1 MGGERSVWFRAA
13 MLQLGTFAV
22 QTELADCRLTAS
34 ERATAKSRPSS
45 IAILGDCLWRHGAS
59 ARRKRI
65 GKSRGTRRYTVCL
78 TEPLQRSRMPS
89 SSTSTFSKP
98 EEFEAAL
105 RRQTDVDLLVTEPR
119 DFRSRITQVG
129 LHLLHL
135 AVAHETAP
143 RIAFVTMR
151 PDTVLVWWP
160 IGRPGSQIWAGV
172 PSLAGEVMTLGPGDR
187 AHARTQGASRWA
199 ALWIPATDLDRY
211 SQALT
216 GAPVRAIHESS
227 SWRPGSAALQ
237 TLHKLHAAAI
247 TIFERRPGEVLAESV
262 VHGLEQQL
270 IHALVECLSDGVRGA
285 DNRGIAKRHGNL
297 MARFEDACAIC
308 QNQAPSLIELCTTL
322 GVPKWTLRTSC
333 AEHLGMGPMSYL
345 RLRRLKS
352 VRRALCSA
360 SPADSSVAEL
370 ARHYGFTELGRFAA
384 RYRQLFGELPSATL
398 QRGW

>member
-1 MGGERSVWFRAA
+1 
-13 MLQLGTFAV
+13 
-22 QTELADCRLTAS
+22 
-34 ERATAKSRPSS
+34 
-45 IAILGDCLWRHGAS
+45 
-59 ARRKRI
+59 
-65 GKSRGTRRYTVCL
+65 
-78 TEPLQRSRMPS
+78 MPS
-89 SSTSTFSKP
+89 SSTSTFSEP

-105 RRQTDVDLLVTEPR
+105 RRQTDVDLLVTEQR

-143 RIAFVTMR
+143 RIAFVSMR

-160 IGRPGSQIWAGV
+160 IGRPGSQIWAGT

-199 ALWIPATDLDRY
+199 ALWISATDLDRY

-216 GAPVRAIHESS
+216 GAPVRAINGLS
-227 SWRPGSAALQ
+227 SWRPGAAALQ

-247 TIFERRPGEVLAESV
+247 TIFVRGRGDVLTDSA

-285 DNRGIAKRHGNL
+285 ADRKIPKRHGNL
-297 MARFEDACAIC
+297 LARFEDACATC
-308 QNQAPSLIELCTTL
+308 QNQAPSVIELCKTL
-322 GVPKWTLRTSC
+322 GVPKRTLRTSC
-333 AEHLGMGPMSYL
+333 TQHLGMGPMSYL
-345 RLRRLKS
+345 RLRRLKA
-352 VRRALCSA
+352 VHRALRSA
-360 SPADSSVAEL
+360 SPANSSVSEL

-398 QRGW
+398 QKVR